1 MRKHPAELIS
11 ASTKIPKQVRNEL
24 KTMKGTRAIV
34 RYAKSLIDL
43 AEEQGSM
50 EKVYADMHLV
60 NKTCKENHDLINLL
74 QSPIVKIDK
83 KHAIL
88 KAIFSG
94 KVSKLTETFILL
106 LASKRREILLEDIAV
121 SFVEQY
127 KVKKK
132 ILTAVITTSSGL
144 DETLRK
150 KVLEIVKGSTTSEV
164 ELIEKMNDKLIGG
177 FVLQVGDKR
186 VDASL
191 AMQVKKLALAFTE
204 NPYLKEY

>member
-1 MRKHPAELIS
+1 
-11 ASTKIPKQVRNEL
+11 
-24 KTMKGTRAIV
+24 MKGTRTTV
-34 RYAKSLIDL
+34 RYAKALLDL
-43 AEEQGSM
+43 AEEQGGM

-60 NKTCKENHDLINLL
+60 NKTCKENRELTSLL

-83 KHAIL
+83 KQAIF
-88 KAIFSG
+88 KSIFSG
-94 KVSKLTETFILL
+94 KVSKLTEDFVLL
-106 LASKRREILLEDIAV
+106 LASKRRELLLENIAE

-132 ILTAVITTSSGL
+132 ILTAVITTSFGL
-144 DETLRK
+144 DEPLRK
-150 KVLEIVKGSTTSEV
+150 KVLEIVKGSTNSEI
-164 ELIEKMNDKLIGG
+164 ELIEKTNDKLIGG

-204 NPYLKEY
+204 NPYLKEF